1 MYCPMCLRKQKGFDY
16 LFTERFNVCYEC
28 MCYEAV
34 GVDENVAKEMAN
46 EVLKEFDN
54 VTVRYPLI

>member
-1 MYCPMCLRKQKGFDY
+1 MCLRKQKGFDY